1 MGRARQLTVLSM
13 GHLVNDLYGTVLPPL
28 YPILMRL
35 YGLSYSLV
43 GVYAAAYLISSAILQ
58 PFFGHVFDRLRP
70 RAMLPLSVLIGGL
83 GVGLLGLVRNYGLSL
98 LCTAAAGTGSAIF
111 HPVASAYSSY
121 ESRRR
126 GLYFSIFMIAGRV
139 GALSAPFLILF
150 LVGALGFEGL
160 LLLIIPALALQY
172 FLLKVE
178 SGEQVMPNGAGETG
192 QEPLTRPSVR
202 SVAVLTGLVAVG
214 GVGAH
219 VAANGVTSFISLLS
233 VSRGLGQEFGGLLLT
248 VHFFGAIL
256 GVPVFG
262 WLSDVRGRYVVTLLV
277 IGLASS
283 LLTLLPIVDPIW
295 MLLIVTFQGACF
307 VSMTTLLILIMH
319 EIMPERKGLATS
331 IIYGVALGG
340 GGLSTPLIG
349 YVIDLGGFFTGY
361 LVLALTGLISV
372 APLAL
377 VWRIRS
383 RMAR

>member
-1 MGRARQLTVLSM
+1 
-13 GHLVNDLYGTVLPPL
+13 
-28 YPILMRL
+28 
-35 YGLSYSLV
+35 
-43 GVYAAAYLISSAILQ
+43 
-58 PFFGHVFDRLRP
+58 
-70 RAMLPLSVLIGGL
+70 
-83 GVGLLGLVRNYGLSL
+83 
-98 LCTAAAGTGSAIF
+98 
-111 HPVASAYSSY
+111 
-121 ESRRR
+121 
-126 GLYFSIFMIAGRV
+126 
-139 GALSAPFLILF
+139 
-150 LVGALGFEGL
+150 
-160 LLLIIPALALQY
+160 
-172 FLLKVE
+172 
-178 SGEQVMPNGAGETG
+178 
-192 QEPLTRPSVR
+192 
-202 SVAVLTGLVAVG
+202 LTGLVAVG

-233 VSRGLGQEFGGLLLT
+233 VSRGLSQEFGGLLLT

-262 WLSDVRGRYVVTLLV
+262 WLSDVRGRYLMTLLV

>member
-1 MGRARQLTVLSM
+1 M

-28 YPILMRL
+28 YPLLMRL
-35 YGLSYSLV
+35 YGLTYSLV
-43 GVYAAAYLISSAILQ
+43 GVYAAAYLISSAVLQ
-58 PFFGHVFDRLRP
+58 PLFGHVFDRRRP
-70 RAMLPLSVLIGGL
+70 RLMLPLSILIGG
-83 GVGLLGLVRNYGLSL
+83 VGIGMLGLVRDYGLSL

-121 ESRRR
+121 ESSRR
-126 GLYFSIFMIAGRV
+126 GFYFSIFMIAGRV
-139 GALSAPFLILF
+139 GALSAPFLVLS
-150 LVGALGFEGL
+150 LVGGLGLKGL
-160 LLLIIPALALQY
+160 LLLMAPALALQY
-172 FLLKVE
+172 FLFRIDRYERVF
-178 SGEQVMPNGAGETG
+178 PNGAGKP
-192 QEPLTRPSVR
+192 QPSQLVQSPAR
-202 SVAVLTGLVAVG
+202 GVAVLTGLVAIG

-219 VAANGVTSFISLLS
+219 IAANGIPSFISLLS

-248 VHFFGAIL
+248 AHFFGAII
-256 GVPVFG
+256 GVPAFG
-262 WLSDVRGRYVVTLLV
+262 WLSDVRGRYVVALLV

-283 LLTLLPIVDPIW
+283 LLTLLPLVDPIW

-349 YVIDLGGFFTGY
+349 YVIDLGGFSTGY
-361 LVLALTGLISV
+361 LVLSTIGLLSI

-377 VWRIRS
+377 VWRMRIRTS
-383 RMAR
+383 R